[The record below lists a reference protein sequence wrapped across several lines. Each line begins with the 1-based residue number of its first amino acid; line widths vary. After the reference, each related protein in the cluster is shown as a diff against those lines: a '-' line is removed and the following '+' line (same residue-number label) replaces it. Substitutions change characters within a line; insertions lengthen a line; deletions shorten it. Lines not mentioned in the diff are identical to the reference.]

1 MYNVGK
7 EKLCVETDAIYL
19 FERARAEDENMFAKI
34 KSEGVFGIDS
44 FNVEVEADLSSGMP
58 RFDLVGL
65 PDAAV
70 RESRERVRASIKNC
84 NYKFPISRITVNIAP
99 ADIKKEGAIYDLPIL
114 IAILK
119 ASGQIKANTDN
130 CAFIGELSLDG
141 EIRKANGV
149 LPMVKKAKESGIKA
163 IFVPYQ
169 NAGEA
174 SVIDGI
180 DILPSKNITEIADH
194 LHGLKPI
201 EPTSHEIDES
211 EMLTDELDFADVRGQ
226 EQVKRAVEIA
236 AAGSHNILMIG
247 PPGTGKSMIAKRIG
261 SILPDMT
268 MQEKIETTEI
278 YSVAGKIPE
287 NVKLI
292 SKRPF
297 RSPHH
302 TISAQGLTGGGTK
315 LLPGEIS
322 LAHNGVL
329 FMDEF
334 PEFDRRTKESLRQ
347 PLEDGTVTISRAGGS
362 VSYPANLMVVAAM
375 NPCPCG
381 YLGHPTRECTCSDAA
396 KRRYKDKISGPLL
409 DRMDIHIEV
418 QNVEYETISGKG
430 KAESSAEIKKRVN
443 RAREI
448 QRKRFEGTDISS
460 NAKMTP
466 SATQK
471 YCVMTDEANLLMKT
485 SFERLGMSGRAYD
498 KILRIARTIAD
509 LDEKENIEFEHIA
522 EALQYR
528 VLDRKYW
535 E

>member
-1 MYNVGK
+1 MYNVER
-7 EKLCVETDAIYL
+7 EKLCVETDTIYL
-19 FERARAEDENMFAKI
+19 FERARAEDENMFAKV

-70 RESRERVRASIKNC
+70 KESRERVRASIKNC

-119 ASGQIKANTDN
+119 ASGQIKANTDS

-180 DILPSKNITEIADH
+180 DILPAKNITEIADH

-247 PPGTGKSMIAKRIG
+247 PPGTGKS
-261 SILPDMT
+261 
-268 MQEKIETTEI
+268 
-278 YSVAGKIPE
+278 E

-443 RAREI
+443 KAREI

-471 YCVMTDEANLLMKT
+471 YCIMTDEANLLMKT
-485 SFERLGMSGRAYD
+485 SFERMGMSGRAYD